1 MSASGLAQQRSQQS
15 SINLAA
21 GVYAEV
27 GPPGSATL
35 YQRRSVPTSRSTPH
49 RLALC
54 ATAAMVGLGLA
65 LSCVTAS
72 AARGSTTPP
81 RSGVAVS
88 EPNPEQPVAGAA
100 SRVNLSKLIQDGS
113 QSAPANAGERAPQQN
128 GGEQSSSSDGGGAY
142 TALPP
147 TRILDTRVTGQRLG
161 PNSSLNLTVTG
172 GSVPTDAT
180 AVALNVTVT
189 DTTAIAYLAVY
200 PAGGARPVLSNL
212 NWVPYQTIANLVIVP
227 VGVGGQVTF
236 YNDAGGTDVVVDLQ
250 GYFAPESPDSTA
262 GSYVPLTPARIA
274 DTRMGSGEPYAGE
287 SLGPGGSLNIQVAG
301 AGGVPGSGVS
311 AALINVTVTDT
322 TAQSYLVV
330 YPEGAT
336 RPLASN
342 LDWFPSTTLAN
353 RVVVPVSSTGQITVY
368 NDFGDADVVI
378 DVNGYF
384 TDGTSTPA
392 AASLFSPITPVRV
405 LDTRL
410 TNQELGP
417 GTTLTQEMAGLDGIG
432 SNASAVVANVTATD
446 TTSLS
451 YFTVYPGG
459 VRPLASDVNWSAG
472 QTVPNLT
479 VATLGNTGALDVY
492 NRLGSTELVIDAF
505 GYFVPENPS
514 TLVVATTSLPTAI
527 VGSDYSTTLS
537 AAGGTPPYTWTLT
550 AGSLPGGLS
559 LASTGVI
566 SGTPSA
572 AETLDF
578 TVEVTDSTI
587 PTPYSATASLSLS
600 VDLAGAV
607 QQQSSNW
614 SGYVIGNGPYT
625 YVSGSFNVPDL
636 YATPSATYASEWA
649 GIDGFSDSDLIQAG
663 VEEVYD
669 PTTNL
674 VYLQAWWEILPA
686 AETPIAMSVLP
697 GDSVT
702 VAISQVS
709 STVWSIELTNN
720 TSDQTFETEQT
731 YTGPQS
737 SVEWIVEAPEIG
749 DAISTLG
756 DYTPNVT
763 FSNLTS
769 SGTQNTLVDLDMVQ
783 NDVQVSTPS
792 SWTPSE
798 FADAYGAVA
807 PPPP

>member
-1 MSASGLAQQRSQQS
+1 
-15 SINLAA
+15 
-21 GVYAEV
+21 
-27 GPPGSATL
+27 
-35 YQRRSVPTSRSTPH
+35 
-49 RLALC
+49 
-54 ATAAMVGLGLA
+54 
-65 LSCVTAS
+65 VT
-72 AARGSTTPP
+72 
-81 RSGVAVS
+81 
-88 EPNPEQPVAGAA
+88 NPAQPVAGAA
-100 SRVNLSKLIQDGS
+100 SRVNVSKLIQDGS
-113 QSAPANAGERAPQQN
+113 QSAPASQGTPEPQEN
-128 GGEQSSSSDGGGAY
+128 GGEQSSTSDGGGAY
-142 TALPP
+142 TALTPS
-147 TRILDTRVTGQRLG
+147 RILDTRLTGQTLAA
-161 PNSSLNLTVTG
+161 NSSLNLLVTG
-172 GSVPTDAT
+172 GSVPTNAI

-189 DTTAIAYLAVY
+189 DTTAVAYLSVY
-200 PAGGARPVLSNL
+200 PAGGTRPVLSNL
-212 NWVPYQTIANLVIVP
+212 NWVPNQTIANLVIVP
-227 VGVGGQVTF
+227 VGVDGQVTF
-236 YNDAGGTDVVVDLQ
+236 YSDAGRTDVVVDLQ
-250 GYFAPESPDSTA
+250 GYFAPESPGSTA

-274 DTRMGSGEPYAGE
+274 DTRTGSDEPYAGE
-287 SLGPGGSLNIQVAG
+287 TLGPGGSLNIHVAG
-301 AGGVPGSGVS
+301 AGGVPASGVS

-368 NDFGDADVVI
+368 NDYGHADVVI

-417 GTTLTQEMAGLDGIG
+417 GTTLTQEIAGLDGIG

-479 VATLGNTGALDVY
+479 VGTLGNTGALDVY

-505 GYFVPENPS
+505 GYFVAENLS
-514 TLVVATTSLPTAI
+514 TLVVTTTSLPTAT
-527 VGSDYSTTLS
+527 VGSGYSTTLS
-537 AAGGTPPYTWTLT
+537 AAGGAPPYTWTLT
-550 AGSLPGGLS
+550 ADSLPSGLS
-559 LASTGVI
+559 LALTGVI

-572 AETLDF
+572 AGTMDF
-578 TVEVTDSTI
+578 TIEVTDSTS
-587 PTPYSATASLSLS
+587 PTPFSATASLSLS
-600 VDLAGAV
+600 VDLAGAA
-607 QQQSSNW
+607 QEQSSNW
-614 SGYVIGNGPYT
+614 SGYGIGSGPYT
-625 YVSGSFNVPDL
+625 SVSGTFNVPDL
-636 YATPSATYASEWA
+636 YAATGTTYASEWA

-663 VEEVYD
+663 VEEAYD

-674 VYLQAWWEILPA
+674 VYLQPWWEILPA
-686 AETPIAMSVLP
+686 AETPIAMSVHP

-709 STVWSIELTNN
+709 GTAWSIELTNN
-720 TSDQTFETEQT
+720 TTEQTFETEQT

-737 SVEWIVEAPEIG
+737 SVEWIVEAPEVG
-749 DAISTLG
+749 GTISTLG

-763 FSNLTS
+763 FNNLAST
-769 SGTQNTLVDLDMVQ
+769 GTQNTLVELDMVQ
-783 NDVQVSTPS
+783 SDVQVSTPS
-792 SWTPSE
+792 SWGSSG
-798 FADAYGAVA
+798 FADAYGGVA
-807 PPPP
+807 PSPP